1 METPPPGP
9 MQSNYPR
16 QNAADDPVVLRE
28 VALSQ
33 KQVLYCVLA
42 QLGLGIFN
50 GVARAGH
57 IPGLGIVVGLLALAL
72 LVYMVVSVVRLCKS
86 LGLSPVIY
94 AILMF
99 IPCVSLVFLVILS
112 QKATSRLQKAGLKVG
127 LMGADPNAI

>member
-1 METPPPGP
+1 METPLPGP

>member
-72 LVYMVVSVVRLCKS
+72 LVYMVVSVVRVCKS